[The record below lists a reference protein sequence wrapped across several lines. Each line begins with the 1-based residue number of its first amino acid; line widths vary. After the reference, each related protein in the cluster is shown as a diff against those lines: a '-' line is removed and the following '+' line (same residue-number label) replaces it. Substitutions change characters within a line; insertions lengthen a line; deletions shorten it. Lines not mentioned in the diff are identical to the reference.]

1 MKTALIIASLV
12 VLGGSLGVIFASSR
26 EPKAAVSLGP
36 APKPNPVASTT
47 GADTTLPAP
56 ASLEVWF
63 ARGEKLVSVR
73 RTHEATPRVAT
84 AAIGALLEG
93 PPGPKPR
100 RASRARSPTAHVCSE
115 SRSTAESRRSTSPRS
130 TSPASALSRCR
141 SASARLS
148 TR

>member
-1 MKTALIIASLV
+1 MKTALIVASLV

-36 APKPNPVASTT
+36 APKANPVASPT
-47 GADTTLPAP
+47 GADPTLPAP

-93 PPGPKPR
+93 PTRAEAATGIESAIPGPAGRRRSPGEDLCSRRGRPGARGRYPRSRRRLPARR
-100 RASRARSPTAHVCSE
+100 RA
-115 SRSTAESRRSTSPRS
+115 
-130 TSPASALSRCR
+130 
-141 SASARLS
+141 
-148 TR
+148 